1 MTPRT
6 LRFPFSG
13 PLAAA
18 VLLLASGCAGYR
30 LGEVKPAAFR
40 EIEKIHVPTFENDT
54 LEPRLAVL
62 LTNAVI
68 SQLHQ
73 DGTYQI
79 TSEEEADAILVG
91 RISQLRRFQ
100 QRSTQREVLQSRELV
115 EVLEVDFRLKD
126 ATTGQT
132 LSQINPFGI
141 DANDRDSVTGQRT
154 QSGRASG
161 QSSVFLDQNLELSE
175 RQALALAAQDA
186 ARQIVSQLTEGW

>member
-1 MTPRT
+1 MTTRLLV
-6 LRFPFSG
+6 LRLTG
-13 PLAAA
+13 IAAA
-18 VLLLASGCAGYR
+18 LGVFLASGCAGYR
-30 LGEVKPAAFR
+30 LGDAKPTAFQ

-54 LEPRLAVL
+54 LEPRMAVL

-68 SQLHQ
+68 SQLQQ
-73 DGTYQI
+73 DGTYQV
-79 TSEEEADAILVG
+79 TTADQADATLVG
-91 RISQLRRFQ
+91 RVSQIRRFQ

-115 EVLEVDFRLKD
+115 EVLEVDFHLQD
-126 ATTGQT
+126 AATGRT
-132 LSQINPFGI
+132 ISQVNPFGI